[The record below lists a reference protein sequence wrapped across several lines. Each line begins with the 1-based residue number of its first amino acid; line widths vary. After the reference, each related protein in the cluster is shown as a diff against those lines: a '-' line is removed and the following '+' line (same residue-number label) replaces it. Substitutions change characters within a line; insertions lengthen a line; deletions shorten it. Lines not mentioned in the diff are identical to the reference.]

1 LLVYR
6 AGKLPFVRDEDGL
19 PRDDDELV
27 RRALRGEI
35 EAYERIVR
43 TYQAMAL
50 RTAYVITGSAEDAE
64 EVVQD
69 AFVKAHRALR
79 RFRPG
84 EPLRPW
90 LLTIVGN
97 EARNRRR
104 ANASRPPRARGDE
117 LEPGGS
123 SPAAESAVLAANER
137 RALGEALAQLSQADR
152 DALACRYFL
161 DLSEA
166 EIASVLGVRRGTVK
180 SRLSRALAR
189 LREVVDD

>member
-1 LLVYR
+1 L
-6 AGKLPFVRDEDGL
+6 RDEDGL
-19 PRDDDELV
+19 PLDDDELV

-79 RFRPG
+79 RFRRG

-104 ANASRPPRARGDE
+104 ANASRPPLARGDE

-123 SPAAESAVLAANER
+123 SPAAESAVLASDER
-137 RALGEALAQLSQADR
+137 RALGEALARLSQADR

-166 EIASVLGVRRGTVK
+166 EIASVLDVRRGTVK
-180 SRLSRALAR
+180 SRLSRALTR